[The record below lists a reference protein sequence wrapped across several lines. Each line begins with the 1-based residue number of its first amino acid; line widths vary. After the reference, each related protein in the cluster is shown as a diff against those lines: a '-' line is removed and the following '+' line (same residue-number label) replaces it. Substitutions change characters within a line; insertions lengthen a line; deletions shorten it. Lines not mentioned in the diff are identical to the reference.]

1 MAKIENKAPVGVK
14 KNKEKRQNPLVPYLM
29 LSPQLIGLLVFS
41 IYPILWVF
49 RYGFYDYDGV
59 NASFIGLENFIRI
72 FTRDPEYWKSILNT
86 IILAYGKLIVEIPLA
101 LIIALVLV
109 SPKMKFKKIF
119 LIGYRLPTVT
129 GMAVNCL
136 IFTFLFN
143 SRSGVINQI
152 LQNLNI
158 ISEPINW
165 FGTKWGAM
173 FVIMLESL
181 WEGFAANVLYFM
193 AGVGGISDEVLEA
206 ADIDG
211 ANRVQKFIRITVPM
225 LAPVVRMV
233 LMLAMING
241 MQIMNSVLLLTN
253 GGPAGSTDVVMLR
266 IYKMFFTGAETPQ
279 YGYASA
285 MGMVTTV
292 IIGLLTVI
300 YLKFSQK
307 AEEVN

>member
-1 MAKIENKAPVGVK
+1 MTNIERKKPVKVAKV
-14 KNKEKRQNPLVPYLM
+14 KEKKQNPLIPYLM
-29 LSPQLIGLLVFS
+29 LSPQLIGLFVFTL
-41 IYPILWVF
+41 YPILWVF
-49 RYGFYDYDGV
+49 RYGFYDYDGI
-59 NASFIGLENFIRI
+59 NASFIGLENFVRI
-72 FTRDPEYWKSILNT
+72 FTRDLEYWKSILNT
-86 IILAYGKLIVEIPLA
+86 IILAYGKLIIEIPLA
-101 LIIALVLV
+101 LIVALVLV
-109 SPKMKFKKIF
+109 SPKLKFKKIF
-119 LIGYRLPTVT
+119 LIGYRLPSVT
-129 GMAVNCL
+129 GVAVNCL

-143 SRSGVINQI
+143 PRNGVINFM

-206 ADIDG
+206 AEVDG
-211 ANRVQKFIRITVPM
+211 TNKIQKFIYITVPM
-225 LAPVVRMV
+225 LAPVIRTV
-233 LMLAMING
+233 LLLAMVNG

-266 IYKMFFTGAETPQ
+266 IYKMFFTGQDQPQ

-292 IIGLLTVI
+292 IIGILTVI

-307 AEEVN
+307 ADEVN

>member
-59 NASFIGLENFIRI
+59 NASFIGFENFIRI